1 MPILA
6 LRNPTFQ
13 PAMRVIAS
21 ITQANPAV
29 VTTTFDH
36 NYLTGEVVRIS
47 IARGNGMTQIDKIIG
62 NITVTGNTTFT
73 FPIDSSAFDTYV
85 VPPQQP
91 GQFFTQSQVLPVGEV
106 NELLRL
112 ATRNVLRTPR

>member
-6 LRNPTFQ
+6 IQNPTFQ

-21 ITQANPAV
+21 ITQANTAV

-36 NYLTGEVVRIS
+36 NYQTGDIVRIV
-47 IARGNGMTQIDKIIG
+47 IARGNGMTQIDKIKG

-73 FPIDSSAFDTYV
+73 
-85 VPPQQP
+85 
-91 GQFFTQSQVLPVGEV
+91 LPV
-106 NELLRL
+106 NSS
-112 ATRNVLRTPR
+112 NVDA